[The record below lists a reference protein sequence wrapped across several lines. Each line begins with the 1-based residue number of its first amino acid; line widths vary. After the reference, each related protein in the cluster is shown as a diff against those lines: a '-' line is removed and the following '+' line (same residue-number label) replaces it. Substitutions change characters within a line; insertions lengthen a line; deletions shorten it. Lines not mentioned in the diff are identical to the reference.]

1 MRNVTF
7 KITCTALAENLPR
20 VLQPKKQCFKTVPGL
35 DNLLT
40 SLKIFWSKLFKEFFT
55 SGSWGGSS
63 GSCTF
68 LAHWDLGGKL
78 LVQNFNYFL
87 FRVLNSKQFRFLAS
101 VSFWPPPTIH
111 IPRFTFKWRRK
122 WKNSSPLFLLWLFK
136 GYRYCSFNYSFR
148 IFIFPFHLQCLMLV
162 LPKKTR

>member
-7 KITCTALAENLPR
+7 KITCTVLAENLPR
-20 VLQPKKQCFKTVPGL
+20 VLPPKKQCFKTVPGL

-87 FRVLNSKQFRFLAS
+87 FRVLNSKQGKHSNALMRD
-101 VSFWPPPTIH
+101 VQ
-111 IPRFTFKWRRK
+111 RK
-122 WKNSSPLFLLWLFK
+122 WPKACQSTVLSTIFK
-136 GYRYCSFNYSFR
+136 
-148 IFIFPFHLQCLMLV
+148 
-162 LPKKTR
+162 